1 VNDNDYKVML
11 SMFNGDYLAERLDAD
26 DYTYLEDG
34 TTDVATALTSLGFIR
49 ATLRRTAR
57 LWCTIGVTGMVI
69 GFAVFLVLPPS
80 YKATTSL
87 LLTTE
92 STASEAS
99 GQAILNEQAVAQ
111 SRAVAV
117 LAMQKMGLQENINKF
132 LGSYVVT
139 VVTDRIITITVS
151 AKTGS
156 RAVSEASALATE
168 FLQYRANLA
177 ETELALTD
185 RLGDQQIA
193 AAQQNVKSID
203 NRITQVSAEP
213 TSPANQTELRE
224 LRTESA
230 QASLALTTL
239 QTADAD
245 TAATAQ
251 TSTDQEVQGSEVLNA
266 ATLAPHSQLKRL
278 VEFVAIGLIAGLAI
292 GLGFVLVRVLISDRL
307 RRRDDVARALG
318 APVKISAGVVRL
330 SRWRPGRRGLAVARS
345 ANVQRIVAYLD
356 SAVPPSPR
364 GPASLAVVPVDDVRV
379 PAVCLASLA
388 LSCAQRGLQVVVA
401 DLCPGAP
408 AARLLGARDPGVQ
421 TVNAQGTQLTVT
433 IPERDDV
440 MLAGPLQHA
449 SGRGRAAPPLAD
461 ASASADL
468 LLTLAPLDP
477 SLGAEHLTGWARSA
491 VAMVT
496 AGQSSAQRIHAV
508 GEMARLAGLTLISGV
523 LIGADKTDESL
534 GETVTPVAGADSF
547 PGGGL
552 HSGVEGL
559 FFTAD
564 GPPRAR
570 PSED

>member
-1 VNDNDYKVML
+1 
-11 SMFNGDYLAERLDAD
+11 
-26 DYTYLEDG
+26 
-34 TTDVATALTSLGFIR
+34 
-49 ATLRRTAR
+49 
-57 LWCTIGVTGMVI
+57 
-69 GFAVFLVLPPS
+69 
-80 YKATTSL
+80 
-87 LLTTE
+87 
-92 STASEAS
+92 
-99 GQAILNEQAVAQ
+99 
-111 SRAVAV
+111 
-117 LAMQKMGLQENINKF
+117 
-132 LGSYVVT
+132 
-139 VVTDRIITITVS
+139 
-151 AKTGS
+151 
-156 RAVSEASALATE
+156 
-168 FLQYRANLA
+168 
-177 ETELALTD
+177 
-185 RLGDQQIA
+185 
-193 AAQQNVKSID
+193 
-203 NRITQVSAEP
+203 
-213 TSPANQTELRE
+213 
-224 LRTESA
+224 
-230 QASLALTTL
+230 
-239 QTADAD
+239 
-245 TAATAQ
+245 
-251 TSTDQEVQGSEVLNA
+251 
-266 ATLAPHSQLKRL
+266 
-278 VEFVAIGLIAGLAI
+278 
-292 GLGFVLVRVLISDRL
+292 
-307 RRRDDVARALG
+307 
-318 APVKISAGVVRL
+318 
-330 SRWRPGRRGLAVARS
+330 
-345 ANVQRIVAYLD
+345 
-356 SAVPPSPR
+356 
-364 GPASLAVVPVDDVRV
+364 
-379 PAVCLASLA
+379 
-388 LSCAQRGLQVVVA
+388 VA